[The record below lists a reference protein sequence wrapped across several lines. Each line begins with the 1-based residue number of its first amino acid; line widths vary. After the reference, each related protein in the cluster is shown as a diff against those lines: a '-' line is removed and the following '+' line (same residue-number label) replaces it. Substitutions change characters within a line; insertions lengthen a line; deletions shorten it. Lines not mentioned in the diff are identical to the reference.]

1 MQPTFFP
8 TERALVSP
16 KLQPQARNWTRA
28 RLFGL
33 AMIAL
38 GVASWWYN
46 WHLATT
52 EGRFYIKLT
61 LMGPLGVFGGLLQL
75 VRPDW
80 TGGLRGAVTK
90 NHKTALFSVLALVL
104 ATSCFDMYRLS
115 GFQSQPP
122 TRLSGPPRSEWSP
135 KLSPPPESNLLL
147 LGKIYQL
154 GSFHQNPNP
163 VWEFVTRGETVNQWT
178 TILTM
183 IDRPDAHTRSELDR
197 VSEGVMANYKSHGG
211 QILVSKTMQ
220 NASGEPYNYLAVAFE
235 EPGQRRYE
243 VDFVKAALG
252 AKNVTVIVYGV
263 HIGGAADYQ
272 TKAKQFLTRE
282 SEGIGRALA
291 STNFPDLNTLPRRV
305 F

>member
-1 MQPTFFP
+1 MQLTFVQ
-8 TERALVSP
+8 TEPALGSR
-16 KLQPQARNWTRA
+16 KLQPPASGTTLA

-33 AMIAL
+33 VMIAI
-38 GVASWWYN
+38 GVAAWWYN

-52 EGRFYIKLT
+52 EGRFYMKLT

-90 NHKTALFSVLALVL
+90 SHKTALFSVMALV
-104 ATSCFDMYRLS
+104 AAASGFDMYRLN

-122 TRLSGPPRSEWSP
+122 TRLSGPPRREWSP
-135 KLSPPPESNLLL
+135 KLSPQPESNLLL

-163 VWEFVTRGETVNQWT
+163 VWEFVIRGETVNQWT

-197 VSEGVMANYKSHGG
+197 VSERVMANYKSHGG

-263 HIGGAADYQ
+263 RIGGAADYQ

-291 STNFPDLNTLPRRV
+291 NATLPDLNTLPRRV